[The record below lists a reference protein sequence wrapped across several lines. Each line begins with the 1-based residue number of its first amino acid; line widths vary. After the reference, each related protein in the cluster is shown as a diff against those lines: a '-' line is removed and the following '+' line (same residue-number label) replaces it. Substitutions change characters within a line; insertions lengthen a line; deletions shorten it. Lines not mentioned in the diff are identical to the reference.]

1 MAFDSSLNVL
11 GEVRIDGSRRVFGQ
25 KRDALGNGT
34 ADGLRGMENGNG
46 PPVILD
52 DDLRPGAHSG
62 HDRRDIGPGAF
73 PFRGA
78 VYIVPH
84 KNSIQ
89 PTPTN
94 PTTPPPLHMFDT

>member
-34 ADGLRGMENGNG
+34 ADGLRGMKNGNW
-46 PPVILD
+46 PHFILD

-62 HDRRDIGPGAF
+62 QERRDIGRGG
-73 PFRGA
+73 FRLRGTDHLLSQ
-78 VYIVPH
+78 IKINPPLPL
-84 KNSIQ
+84 SPP
-89 PTPTN
+89 PTP
-94 PTTPPPLHMFDT
+94 